1 MGDWYGI
8 GVTLGLGL
16 AAGVGLAAILAPR
29 RGGFVA
35 SVLGALVIGVVAGFL
50 VKGALGLPGGVV
62 GALIGAASAA
72 IVIRGAARRGATP
85 GGTAFIM
92 GSAAVMIAGL
102 SLVPVAGYVMAVLLP
117 VIAARRARTGAD
129 RHAGLRTLAK

>member
-35 SVLGALVIGVVAGFL
+35 SIVGALVIGAVAGLL
-50 VKGALGLPGGVV
+50 VKGALGLPGGLL

-72 IVIRGAARRGATP
+72 LIVRGAVRRGATP
-85 GGTAFIM
+85 GATAFIM
-92 GSAAVMIAGL
+92 GSAAVMIAAL
-102 SLVPVAGYVMAVLLP
+102 SLVPVAGYVMAVVLP
-117 VIAARRARTGAD
+117 VLAVRRSRTAAE
-129 RHAGLRTLAK
+129 RHAGLRSLAK